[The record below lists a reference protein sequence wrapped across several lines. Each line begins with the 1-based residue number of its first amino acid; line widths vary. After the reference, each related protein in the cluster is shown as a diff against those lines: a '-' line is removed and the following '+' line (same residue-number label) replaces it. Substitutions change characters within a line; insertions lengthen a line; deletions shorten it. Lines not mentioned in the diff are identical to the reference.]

1 MTDEVQLSLFG
12 ELNSDLPPEEPK
24 EEAQA
29 KTSEAKIGDEQI
41 SKSTRLVL
49 EATTPLEDAIVVYL
63 DDLEAGGASRHTVR
77 AFKSDLNLLGQFH
90 GHDTPLNVFDTKK
103 LNRWLY
109 WMTNERDKP
118 CSSKTYAR
126 RITTIKNF
134 FGYLVDQ
141 RVLKFDPAVDIHQRS
156 VSSKL
161 PEVLSQ
167 YETKKLLDAA
177 KRMRYNV
184 EKPDVRPYF
193 LVLLLLQ
200 TAIKKAECM
209 RLTTDDFGRHGLS
222 GPYVNIKYDKPN
234 MRYKER
240 RINIDDELLEVMQEY
255 VSQRRVEGI
264 LFDCTPRNLEY
275 VLRDTGKLAAVHKK
289 KVSFESLRWTSALND
304 FLDEMDEEDLRQ
316 KMGLSRISW
325 RETSAK
331 LDRLATQN

>member
-1 MTDEVQLSLFG
+1 MTDEIQLSLFG
-12 ELNSDLPPEEPK
+12 NVSNEPVPEADSDEAEALVGDSPQEPSTQEL
-24 EEAQA
+24 
-29 KTSEAKIGDEQI
+29 I
-41 SKSTRLVL
+41 SLS
-49 EATTPLEDAIVVYL
+49 ATTPLEDAVLVYL
-63 DDLEAGGASRHTVR
+63 EDLEAGGASRHTVR
-77 AFKSDLNLLGQFH
+77 AFKSDLNLLGQYH
-90 GHDTPLNVFDTKK
+90 GYDTPLNVFDTKK

-109 WMTNERDKP
+109 WMSNERDKP

-141 RVLKFDPAVDIHQRS
+141 RVLRLDPAADIHQRS

-161 PEVLSQ
+161 PQVLSQ
-167 YETKKLLDAA
+167 YEVNKLKDAA
-177 KRMRYNV
+177 KKLRYNA
-184 EKPDVRPYF
+184 EKPDTRPYF

-200 TAIKKAECM
+200 TGIKKAECM
-209 RLTTDDFGRHGLS
+209 RLTKEDFGRHGLS

-255 VSQRRVEGI
+255 ASQRRVDGV

-275 VLRDTGKLAAVHKK
+275 VLRDVGQLATIPNK
-289 KVSFESLRWTSALND
+289 KVSFETLRWTSALAA
-304 FLDEMDEEDLRQ
+304 FLDEVDEEELRE

-331 LDRLATQN
+331 LDRLANQN

>member
-1 MTDEVQLSLFG
+1 MTDEVQLSLFDHIDK
-12 ELNSDLPPEEPK
+12 EPNAQETSSSD
-24 EEAQA
+24 A
-29 KTSEAKIGDEQI
+29 KKPQTKKAEIPVEHQP
-41 SKSTRLVL
+41 RLVL
-49 EATTPLEDAIVVYL
+49 NERTPLEDAIVVYL
-63 DDLEAGGASRHTVR
+63 DDLESGGASRHTVR
-77 AFKSDLNLLGQFH
+77 AFKSDLNLLGKFH
-90 GHDTPLNVFDTKK
+90 GYDTPLNVFDTKK

-109 WMTNERDKP
+109 WLTNERDKP

-167 YETKKLLDAA
+167 YEAQKLLNAA
-177 KRMRYNV
+177 RKVRYNA

-200 TAIKKAECM
+200 TGIKKAECM
-209 RLTTDDFGRHGLS
+209 RLTTEDFGRHGLS
-222 GPYVNIKYDKPN
+222 GPYVNITYDKPN

-240 RINIDDELLEVMQEY
+240 RISIDDELLEVMQEY
-255 VSQRRVEGI
+255 VSQRQVENI

-275 VLRDTGKLAAVHKK
+275 VLRDVGKMAAVHKSK
-289 KVSFESLRWTSALND
+289 ISFESLRWTSALND